1 MNIGKLIPSETKA
14 RMDALVDFLLNF
26 YGPMPY
32 LIVFGILLACG
43 LGVPIPE
50 DITLVV
56 GGILAYY
63 GVSNVWVM
71 IVVCLAGVMIGD
83 SLVFWLGAKYGRALT
98 KKWFFHKVLPDERLD
113 AVQGKFKQY
122 GNKLIFAA
130 RFMPGL
136 RAPIFFSAG
145 VLHLP
150 FSVFFLFDGVAALLS
165 VPAIVGGVYLF
176 GDEIDHFIK
185 VMRSFE
191 YGILAAIVTV
201 ILLLTLKW
209 YLNHRKSMK
218 EAP

>member
-1 MNIGKLIPSETKA
+1 
-14 RMDALVDFLLNF
+14 MDALVDFLLNF

-43 LGVPIPE
+43 MGVPIPE

-63 GVSNVWVM
+63 GVCNVWVM
-71 IVVCLAGVMIGD
+71 IGVCLAGVMIGD
-83 SLVFWLGAKYGRALT
+83 SLVFWLGAKYGRPLT

-113 AVQGKFKQY
+113 AVQGKFKRY

-150 FSVFFLFDGVAALLS
+150 FSVFFWFDGVAALLS
-165 VPAIVGGVYLF
+165 VPAIVGGVYVF
-176 GDEIDHFIK
+176 GDEIDQFIK
-185 VMRSFE
+185 AMRSFE
-191 YGILAAIVTV
+191 YGIFAAILAV
-201 ILLLTLKW
+201 ILLLVVKW
-209 YLNHRKSMK
+209 YLNHRQSMRK
-218 EAP
+218 VP

>member
-1 MNIGKLIPSETKA
+1 
-14 RMDALVDFLLNF
+14 MDALVDFLLNF